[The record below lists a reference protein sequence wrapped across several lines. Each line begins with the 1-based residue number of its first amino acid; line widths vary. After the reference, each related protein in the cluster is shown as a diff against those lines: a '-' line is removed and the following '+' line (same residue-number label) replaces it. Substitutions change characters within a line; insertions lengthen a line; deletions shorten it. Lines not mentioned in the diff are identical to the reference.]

1 MFPGEELAVRPGS
14 RILSRPKGGSHVGI
28 SGPTSDQLIPGPTYN
43 STLDQLFVF
52 LSAGYV
58 YVTWT
63 NEMQSTFTQLHVSSS
78 VDYDSS

>member
-1 MFPGEELAVRPGS
+1 MLHPLWLYVKTYSKLPV
-14 RILSRPKGGSHVGI
+14 VGI
-28 SGPTSDQLIPGPTYN
+28 SGPTSDQLIPGPTE
-43 STLDQLFVF
+43 SLTLDQLFVF

-63 NEMQSTFTQLHVSSS
+63 NENQSTFPQLHVSSS